1 MIKITF
7 LGTNGWFDSITGS
20 TTSIL
25 IEQDEY
31 YIILD
36 AGEEISKLRRY
47 ITYDKPVYLFLSHF
61 HIDHISGLHTLC
73 MNKFSKGLYI
83 IVPNGGKEILKQI
96 INAPFTVPI
105 EKLPY
110 STEIIEVC
118 EGYTDKF
125 PFKATFL
132 PLLHTT
138 FILGVRIEINNK
150 VIAYCTDTSYCE
162 NTVKLDQNAD
172 VLIAECNIRANM
184 TSSSKIH
191 LNPEMAA
198 KIAKEAYAKKLILM
212 QFDASRYLEVK
223 DRTEA
228 ELNAQETFPNSYASF
243 DGLEIEV

>member
-25 IEQDEY
+25 IEQDDY

-36 AGEEISKLRRY
+36 AGEGISKLRQY
-47 ITYDKPVYLFLSHF
+47 INYDKPVYLFLSHF
-61 HIDHISGLHTLC
+61 HIDHISGLHTLY

-83 IVPNGGKEILKQI
+83 IVPKGGKEILKQI

-110 STEIIEVC
+110 RTEIIEVS

-138 FILGVRIEINNK
+138 FVLGVRLEINNK

-162 NTVKLDQNAD
+162 NAIKLSQNAD
-172 VLIAECNIRANM
+172 ALIAECSMRAND
-184 TSSSKIH
+184 TSDSKIH

-198 KIAKEAYAKKLILM
+198 KIAKEAYAKKLMLM
-212 QFDASRYLEVK
+212 HFDASRYLEIK

-228 ELNAQETFPNSYASF
+228 ELNAKETFSNSYASF
-243 DGLEIEV
+243 DGLEVEV

>member
-36 AGEEISKLRRY
+36 AGEGISKLRQY
-47 ITYDKPVYLFLSHF
+47 INYDKPVYLFLSHF

-83 IVPNGGKEILKQI
+83 IVPKGGKEILKQI
-96 INAPFTVPI
+96 INSPFTVPI

-110 STEIIEVC
+110 PTEIIEVC
-118 EGYTDKF
+118 EGGTDKF

-132 PLLHTT
+132 PLIHTT
-138 FILGVRIEINNK
+138 FILGVRLEINNK

-162 NTVKLDQNAD
+162 NAIELAQDAD
-172 VLIAECNIRANM
+172 VLIAECSMRANE

-198 KIAKEAYAKKLILM
+198 KIAKEAYAKKLMLM
-212 QFDASRYLEVK
+212 HFDASRYLAVK

-228 ELNAQETFPNSYASF
+228 ELNAKETFSNSYASF